1 MRNRNK
7 INLALW
13 GVFLA
18 LFICTAAQAELSW
31 DVNPIGYGA
40 NPQIHGKNI
49 VWQSSGGDI
58 FLYDALDSGTAVL
71 ISNGSYNN
79 SNPQIYENYI
89 CWEGFD
95 YDDDV
100 YKIFLYDGMQ
110 RIALNLLDGTS
121 PQAPQVSD
129 KLVVWYA
136 SDGTNDEIYAY
147 DIDDWS
153 TDKLTN
159 DDYDNQNPQVS
170 GYNVTWEARK
180 DAGTLSLFFY
190 DALDNRKVM
199 VREQLSVDNWHPQIY
214 DDTIAWW
221 GGVIYPA
228 PDYYKL
234 ELFMFDE
241 SDDYEPVQITE
252 YYAQTV
258 LVYPQI
264 WGKNIVWEGLNR
276 STIDFYDGITQEITH
291 ISNPCLLNKCPQV
304 WDNKVVWEGITVDYN
319 YEIYFWDGNTNTTY
333 NLSTSSAHDQAPQIY
348 NCDVVWHTD
357 TGFVYLAEAVST
369 SNINVYPLSYDFGE
383 VWVGSTSITTIT
395 ISNVSSDMVALEY
408 IDFQEGSSS
417 DFSIESA
424 PRRFPVLLG
433 AGESLPV
440 EIEFAPSFLGQASA
454 ILEIGTNDPN
464 EEIIEVPLNGNGVA
478 FPDIVVL
485 PLTYDFEEVYV
496 GTSAETIVAI
506 FNMGNLFLEVQSI
519 DFQPGSSS
527 DFSIVSA
534 PELPATLTDFGGRQN
549 TEVEIAYSPS
559 EIGPASAILEIRSD
573 DPYEN
578 LVQVTLSAEAVS
590 PDIEVVPT
598 AYDFNEV
605 LVDTNAT
612 TTVTISNQGEA
623 DLTISEVSLQLGR
636 RSDFYVSTELNLP
649 MDLAYGEFVDIDVVF
664 IPSSEGLST
673 DILEICSNDP
683 NDNIVQVQLSGTGI
697 E

>member
-18 LFICTAAQAELSW
+18 LFICAPAWAQLSW
-31 DVNPIGYGA
+31 EVASIGYGA

-49 VWQSSGGDI
+49 VWQSSEGDI
-58 FLYDALDSGTAVL
+58 FLYDALDGNTAVL

-110 RIALNLLDGTS
+110 RIALDLPDETD
-121 PQAPQVSD
+121 PRAPQVSD

-214 DDTIAWW
+214 GDTIAWW

-276 STIDFYDGITQEITH
+276 STIDFYDGITEEITH

-304 WDNKVVWEGITVDYN
+304 WENKVVWEGITVDYN
-319 YEIYFWDGNTNTTY
+319 YEIYFWDGDTDTTY

-357 TGFVYLAEAVST
+357 TGFVYFAEAAST
-369 SNINVYPLSYDFGE
+369 TNINVYPLSYDFGE
-383 VWVGSTSITTIT
+383 VWVGSTSITTVT
-395 ISNVSSDMVALEY
+395 ISNEGAENLTVSDIYLQLDRLSDFSVRKKTNLPLVLEPDASVELTIAYRPSSPGLSTDVLEIISDDPDQSLVEVELSGTGIFYVDIEASPMVYDFGEVQLDTTAIAVVAISSTGNISLDVNS
-408 IDFQEGSSS
+408 IDFQEGNS
-417 DFSIESA
+417 
-424 PRRFPVLLG
+424 G
-433 AGESLPV
+433 
-440 EIEFAPSFLGQASA
+440 
-454 ILEIGTNDPN
+454 
-464 EEIIEVPLNGNGVA
+464 
-478 FPDIVVL
+478 
-485 PLTYDFEEVYV
+485 
-496 GTSAETIVAI
+496 
-506 FNMGNLFLEVQSI
+506 
-519 DFQPGSSS
+519 

-534 PELPATLTDFGGRQN
+534 PELPFSLPLHGRDQ
-549 TEVEIAYSPS
+549 TVDIEIAFKPLTVGST
-559 EIGPASAILEIRSD
+559 SAILEI
-573 DPYEN
+573 
-578 LVQVTLSAEAVS
+578 
-590 PDIEVVPT
+590 
-598 AYDFNEV
+598 
-605 LVDTNAT
+605 
-612 TTVTISNQGEA
+612 G
-623 DLTISEVSLQLGR
+623 
-636 RSDFYVSTELNLP
+636 
-649 MDLAYGEFVDIDVVF
+649 
-664 IPSSEGLST
+664 
-673 DILEICSNDP
+673 SNDP
-683 NDNIVQVQLSGTGI
+683 DENPVEVELSGTGI
-697 E
+697 SP